1 MSQSTYQIKQAWMSL
16 KQKPGFV
23 ATVVTTMGTTLGA
36 LLCIS
41 TLAYLMLI
49 EPLPYPEQSRLVNV
63 TSVFK
68 DKSGSITSDSFTY
81 PGLVHLYKNQDV
93 FEQSALLHYGQDVL
107 ISQPRQPTLNTAY
120 TTPEWFVLLGA
131 KMELGR
137 AFEATEALDTFNP
150 VAIISYKT
158 WQQEFDSNPSIL
170 EQSVTFNGVSYKIV
184 GVLSKGFIE
193 PQITETGRE
202 VSVWLPWDYNLDV
215 GYKERWGNVSAA
227 LTFVGLLKEDVTAR
241 KAALSITPLVN
252 NTWLEQVTSY
262 PVFKGWSITMEVTSF
277 KSQIMGGSEHT
288 VHLLLICV
296 WGLVFI
302 AFANIINLFMS
313 RVAQQRRKM
322 AIHAVLGAKKSH
334 LFNALLAESS
344 VLMMGSILLALV
356 IASSGF
362 ALLQAY
368 LSPVL
373 PRMNELS
380 LSVFTFSLAILI
392 AILFAVLIALLNH
405 RIINYQSLNSALV
418 SSGKGLGTQVSK
430 RVRQTLI
437 VSQVALATL
446 LVFANITVFKE
457 SVKVIQQPL
466 GLSVENLVHIQ
477 LSVPKNVSLPE
488 EEFLS
493 VMKELKHN
501 LLQLPQVDNVSRS
514 ESAMASFS
522 LIVLT
527 ALNTEDNM
535 TTEYKHIDELY
546 FSLIEQSLIEGIVF
560 NANSREY
567 ENMPIIIN
575 DVFAKRLN
583 PNGSAL
589 GYVLSPGRDKFI
601 VTGVVSGIKMPN
613 ETSIPIRAYLP
624 SPNDLS
630 QLTLKLANN
639 QLISR
644 EQVLAEIQAISQQYS
659 LFNMEV
665 LDDVKTR
672 LLFTQYTTAITTSVL
687 TFITLFLASIGL
699 YGILSYSTQMR
710 RFELGTRMAIGAK
723 RKQMVGLIIKDNA
736 WVIAIGMATS
746 VVVMLALYITFQE
759 TLNAY
764 LGFYLLGMFALTVF
778 AIGLLSLFACYWP
791 LRQYINQTAIHSLR
805 GSD

>member
-1 MSQSTYQIKQAWMSL
+1 MDVVKIRKSSGLILSKKQWLLALTACLLLLVVWAINKNGQVSLERKELLIESVQHGDLEAVVQGYGTLTSDKQQLITSFSAATVKEIVLKPGAKVSTNSVIIQLENPELVQQVENAEQELIQAQANLRQLKLNNQRETLNESANLAEITARFATAKLKRSAEEKLVKEGIVSQLTFQQSSLDEKQLEQRIHIL
-16 KQKPGFV
+16 KQRIAQLELVHNESVNIQKERVKQQQGRLKI
-23 ATVVTTMGTTLGA
+23 A
-36 LLCIS
+36 
-41 TLAYLMLI
+41 
-49 EPLPYPEQSRLVNV
+49 QSRLDNL
-63 TSVFK
+63 SVRAGF
-68 DKSGSITSDSFTY
+68 DG
-81 PGLVHLYKNQDV
+81 
-93 FEQSALLHYGQDVL
+93 VL
-107 ISQPRQPTLNTAY
+107 QRLS
-120 TTPEWFVLLGA
+120 V
-131 KMELGR
+131 ELGQSL
-137 AFEATEALDTFNP
+137 AAGQEVAL
-150 VAIISYKT
+150 IG
-158 WQQEFDSNPSIL
+158 
-170 EQSVTFNGVSYKIV
+170 SVTDLIALIRV
-184 GVLSKGFIE
+184 
-193 PQITETGRE
+193 PQ
-202 VSVWLPWDYNLDV
+202 
-215 GYKERWGNVSAA
+215 
-227 LTFVGLLKEDVTAR
+227 
-241 KAALSITPLVN
+241 
-252 NTWLEQVTSY
+252 
-262 PVFKGWSITMEVTSF
+262 
-277 KSQIMGGSEHT
+277 SQAQ
-288 VHLLLICV
+288 LI
-296 WGLVFI
+296 
-302 AFANIINLFMS
+302 
-313 RVAQQRRKM
+313 
-322 AIHAVLGAKKSH
+322 
-334 LFNALLAESS
+334 FNALLAESS
-344 VLMMGSILLALV
+344 VLMVGSILLALV

-380 LSVFTFSLAILI
+380 LSAFTFSLAILI
-392 AILFAVLIALLNH
+392 AILFALLTALLNH
-405 RIINYQSLNSALV
+405 RMINYQSLNSALL

-493 VMKELKHN
+493 VMEELKHN

-514 ESAMASFS
+514 ESAMANFS

-527 ALNTEDNM
+527 ALNTEDHM

-546 FSLIEQSLIEGIVF
+546 FPLIEQSLIEGVVF

-567 ENMPIIIN
+567 ENIPIIIN

-589 GYVLSPGRDKFI
+589 GYVLSPGRDKFL

-624 SPNDLS
+624 SPNDLA

-644 EQVLAEIQAISQQYS
+644 EQVVAEIKAISQQYS

-665 LDDVKTR
+665 LDNVKTR

-723 RKQMVGLIIKDNA
+723 RKQLVGLIIKDNA
-736 WVIAIGMATS
+736 WVIAIGIVTS
-746 VVVMLALYITFQE
+746 LLVILVMYIVYQE

-764 LGFYLLGMFALTVF
+764 LGFYLLGMFALTVL

-791 LRQYINQTAIHSLR
+791 LRQYINQPAIYSLR
-805 GSD
+805 NSE